1 MECDICGADGA
12 EYLIAVEGAKLN
24 VCQNCSGTGK
34 IVRGPQY
41 AREVGED
48 APRIRQE
55 MEVVDGYGALIAGAR
70 KRMGLPLE
78 VLAERINE
86 KHSFLER
93 VEHEKTLPDEKL
105 AHKLEKELGIKLLAE
120 STSGAAVN
128 VKDKQG
134 KGMTLGDILEIQK
147 KKKD

>member
-1 MECDICGADGA
+1 MECEICGSEGAD
-12 EYLIAVEGAKLN
+12 YIIAVEGAKLF
-24 VCQNCSGTGK
+24 VCAECSGSGK
-34 IVRGPQY
+34 IVKGPAPKREESPP
-41 AREVGED
+41 ARHKAELEV
-48 APRIRQE
+48 A
-55 MEVVDGYGALIAGAR
+55 DGFGQLIAGAR

-105 AHKLEKELGIKLLAE
+105 ARKLEKELGIKLLQE
-120 STSGAAVN
+120 VSSGAAVN
-128 VKDKQG
+128 AKDGQG

-147 KKKD
+147 RKKRE